1 MRCIAYYRVSTAR
14 QGRSGLGIA
23 AQRET
28 VASYLGEARP
38 IAEFIEVE
46 SGKQAER
53 PELDKALQACRV
65 HRAALVVAK
74 VDRLTR
80 SVGFLSRILDSG
92 VDVRFCDLPS
102 IDGPAGRFM
111 LQQMAA
117 VAELEAGMI
126 SARTK
131 AALKAAKA
139 RGVKLGRNPGNVRSA
154 DVRARGVAAIK
165 AKATNLAVDL
175 APILYEV
182 RAAGAVSLRQI
193 AVALNE
199 RAVPT
204 PRMSPTGWSPTQVQR
219 VISRLRQNELALQPG
234 ARTST
239 RTHVH
244 IQGAQ

>member
-1 MRCIAYYRVSTAR
+1 MRCIAYYRVSTTR

-23 AQRET
+23 AQREA
-28 VASYLGEARP
+28 VGSYLGEARP
-38 IAEFIEVE
+38 IAEFTEVE
-46 SGKQAER
+46 SGRQSDR

-92 VDVRFCDLPS
+92 VEVRFCDLPS

-139 RGVKLGRNPGNVRSA
+139 RGVKLGRNPGNVRSP
-154 DVRARGVAAIK
+154 DVRARGVAALK
-165 AKATNLAVDL
+165 AKATSLAADL
-175 APILYEV
+175 APILEEV

-193 AVALNE
+193 AMALND

-204 PRMSPTGWSPTQVQR
+204 PRMSKTGWSPTQVQR
-219 VISRLRQNELALQPG
+219 VLSRLRQSGLDLQPG
-234 ARTST
+234 AHMSARP
-239 RTHVH
+239 HVH
-244 IQGAQ
+244 TQGAR